1 MPSPPE
7 AFLIFKTELKRLEL
21 EKERLRIQ
29 YEQRIS
35 LLNKE
40 LDYLKEQINSQ
51 ESMLK
56 SAFDYASKLEQ
67 NMKAFKEDII
77 QDKARLK
84 ESRH

>member
-1 MPSPPE
+1 M
-7 AFLIFKTELKRLEL
+7 KRLEL

-35 LLNKE
+35 LLNEE